1 MSELPTTT
9 RWEQCN
15 EAGRVFFL
23 QGELARAEE
32 SFLAAIVEAEGLGA
46 DNVRLASSLSNL
58 GQLKY
63 QQRDLAHAERL
74 FRRSLE
80 IRERSLGADHVSV
93 AQNLNNLAALHVAR
107 NEHAEAEALL
117 VRALRINEQERG
129 PSHPDVAV
137 TINNLAK
144 LHFKRGAY
152 ADAEPLLLRLL
163 ALKQTPDKNN
173 PEAAAVLA
181 SLATLRQAT
190 GHPAAAESL
199 WRETLAIRERT
210 LSPTDAALSPTLEG
224 LADSCEAQRR
234 WSDAI
239 SYRERALESRMKLL
253 GPDHPVVTAAHA
265 RLVEL
270 RLRLAENPAAVP
282 APAHEPRLSALQM
295 SSLDVD
301 KAIQDASRADAK
313 RPVPAR
319 SEPPNSWLETE
330 PPEHII
336 TGEFRPGGGGA
347 AVASPPRRGPTPG
360 SSATISPVR
369 APSPRSSTALP
380 PTPGLGMFEVSA
392 AAPASIGAEPGI
404 WWDPSSDQ
412 KHATPQAAAHAMHAP
427 ERRSDPSRHVAN
439 HTSEDGSRRTHRSE
453 GAPTSR
459 HFGMVGAIAA
469 GLVLVFGTAAWTLLG
484 REDAAPSSPAVE
496 RVAASVDAEPTP
508 APEEPTASQPE
519 PDRMPGLVAALP
531 AAAEPAAAEPATAAR
546 PAMPAPAKVESHGV
560 TAGSTSKGEG
570 RSVASVVLAPARA
583 MLPPPTVL
591 PSTAAPVSQTTID
604 ATMLPRMVDLDR
616 ITRAIDDSTRKKVE
630 ASAKKLEM
638 KPPTFK
644 EP

>member
-32 SFLAAIVEAEGLGA
+32 SFLAAILEAEGLGA

-163 ALKQTPDKNN
+163 ALKQVPDKNN

-199 WRETLAIRERT
+199 WKEALAIRERT
-210 LSPTDAALSPTLEG
+210 LSPSDAALSPTLEG

-239 SYRERALESRMKLL
+239 THRERALESRLKLL
-253 GPDHPVVTAAHA
+253 GPDHPAVTAARA

-270 RLRLAENPAAVP
+270 GRRLAENPTAVP
-282 APAHEPRLSALQM
+282 AAAHSPRLSALQM
-295 SSLDVD
+295 SALDVE
-301 KAIQDASRADAK
+301 KALLDASRADAAA
-313 RPVPAR
+313 RPVPER
-319 SEPPNSWLETE
+319 SEPANSWLETE
-330 PPEHII
+330 PPEHVI
-336 TGEFRPGGGGA
+336 TGEFRPTGGGGA

-360 SSATISPVR
+360 SSATVSPAR

-380 PTPGLGMFEVSA
+380 PTPGLGMFEISA
-392 AAPASIGAEPGI
+392 AAPPSIGAEPGI
-404 WWDPSSDQ
+404 WWDPSSEQ
-412 KHATPQAAAHAMHAP
+412 THATPQALL
-427 ERRSDPSRHVAN
+427 RFSILRSMVFLPQRIGENYSPRPSQRL
-439 HTSEDGSRRTHRSE
+439 RSS
-453 GAPTSR
+453 G
-459 HFGMVGAIAA
+459 VG
-469 GLVLVFGTAAWTLLG
+469 
-484 REDAAPSSPAVE
+484 
-496 RVAASVDAEPTP
+496 
-508 APEEPTASQPE
+508 
-519 PDRMPGLVAALP
+519 
-531 AAAEPAAAEPATAAR
+531 
-546 PAMPAPAKVESHGV
+546 
-560 TAGSTSKGEG
+560 
-570 RSVASVVLAPARA
+570 
-583 MLPPPTVL
+583 
-591 PSTAAPVSQTTID
+591 
-604 ATMLPRMVDLDR
+604 R
-616 ITRAIDDSTRKKVE
+616 I
-630 ASAKKLEM
+630 L
-638 KPPTFK
+638 
-644 EP
+644 